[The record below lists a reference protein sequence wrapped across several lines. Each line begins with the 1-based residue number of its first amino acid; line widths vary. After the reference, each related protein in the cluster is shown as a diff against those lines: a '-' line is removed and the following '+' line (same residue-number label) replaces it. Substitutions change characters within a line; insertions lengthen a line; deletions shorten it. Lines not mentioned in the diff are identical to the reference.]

1 MIIFHGDNES
11 SSRQALA
18 ELKSKLT
25 SQGYEL
31 HSVNPDVVA
40 QMNIPTNSLFS
51 TQQAVV
57 VENLL
62 SKRLNSDKTEL
73 AKYLSQLDSIEII
86 LWEHKDVTP
95 SLKIFPTAKI
105 YKFNLPKSIFEF
117 LENFT
122 LTKLE
127 QALKTSPPD
136 LVLNLW
142 ATQIHRLLL
151 CHYGS
156 STALP
161 AWQQAKIHS
170 QLKSV
175 SLAKLIKLHTLLLNL
190 DYSYKTG
197 LLPGQLGPALVQTLI
212 SV

>member
-86 LWEHKDVTP
+86 LWEHKV
-95 SLKIFPTAKI
+95 
-105 YKFNLPKSIFEF
+105 
-117 LENFT
+117 
-122 LTKLE
+122 
-127 QALKTSPPD
+127 
-136 LVLNLW
+136 LVFF
-142 ATQIHRLLL
+142 
-151 CHYGS
+151 C
-156 STALP
+156 
-161 AWQQAKIHS
+161 K
-170 QLKSV
+170 
-175 SLAKLIKLHTLLLNL
+175 
-190 DYSYKTG
+190 
-197 LLPGQLGPALVQTLI
+197 
-212 SV
+212 